1 MVGYSQAVS
10 LLNEIMNNPVYE
22 CICIFSVF
30 VTVSPI
36 LKKIISFLGF
46 KTDKRIDEISA
57 DCEIVKSDIVGYFR
71 NLEENTITY
80 LYEFIFGVIILL
92 IIDILL
98 ANCLSIFVLFFRN
111 QCSNNELSYILLNIL
126 VITILAR
133 IAKKGDKARNI
144 FFCTITVVLFLV
156 LGGILFIFSND
167 IVGVSQIVFWLCTV
181 SINFLIYNLRN
192 ARISI
197 IIYIKNLLL
206 IPAFNYVVFNNI
218 EKCVYII
225 FIWMILTIVEY
236 VYVLF
241 KTYTKGKV
249 FISLTNGEKYA
260 VKSVFEM
267 EDKIVYIDENNKR
280 FLIPKNQM
288 AYITVLWYKNYRYL
302 IYKNREV
309 QCKFIDGRCY
319 FWGDFWVDKNKYAYM
334 ITKTGDKI
342 YICKYGNII
351 SWRRMPR
358 INT

>member
-22 CICIFSVF
+22 SICIFSVF

-36 LKKIISFLGF
+36 LKKIISFFDF

-57 DCEIVKSDIVGYFR
+57 DCAIAKSDRVWYFR
-71 NLEENTITY
+71 NLGKNIFIY
-80 LYEFIFGVIILL
+80 LYEFILGIFLL
-92 IIDILL
+92 PIIDILL
-98 ANCLSIFVLFFRN
+98 ANWLSIFVLFFKN
-111 QCSNNELSYILLNIL
+111 ECSNNELSYILVNIL

-133 IAKKGDKARNI
+133 IAKKGDKARNV
-144 FFCTITVVLFLV
+144 FFCIITVVLFLV
-156 LGGILFIFSND
+156 FGGMSFIFSND
-167 IVGVSQIVFWLCTV
+167 IVGICQIVFWLCTV
-181 SINFLIYNLRN
+181 SINFLVYNLIN
-192 ARISI
+192 AKISI

-206 IPAFNYVVFNNI
+206 IPAFNYFVFNNI
-218 EKCVYII
+218 ERCVYII

-236 VYVLF
+236 VYDLF

-260 VKSVFEM
+260 VKRVFEM
-267 EDKIVYIDENNKR
+267 EDKIVYIDENYKR

-288 AYITVLWYKNYRYL
+288 SYITVLWYKNYRYL